1 MDALSMPQARDARMQ
16 DDPLDFTAPPG
27 SADLG
32 MNIAVTSIAI
42 FFLGALLAYV
52 AARTG
57 ALGHVAP
64 GVSKL
69 PSIPLPVAFWFSTF
83 FILVS
88 SVLLHGAAVFA
99 RHAREIVAG
108 RFLTAAAATGWIFL
122 AIQVPGMR
130 SLLASHRALAA
141 EHVLVYA
148 LIGLLVAIHAVHVL
162 GGLLPMTVFAARVR
176 RRPFDAGRAPVLRR
190 LEVYWHVLA
199 ALWVVMFNT
208 ILLVD

>member
-1 MDALSMPQARDARMQ
+1 MDAISLPEVGNARAEDDA
-16 DDPLDFTAPPG
+16 LEFKAPPG

-32 MNIAVTSIAI
+32 MNLAVTSISI

-64 GVSKL
+64 GVTKL
-69 PSIPLPVAFWFSTF
+69 PSIPMPVAFWFSTF
-83 FILVS
+83 FILLS
-88 SVLLHGAAVFA
+88 SVLLHGATVFA
-99 RHAREIVAG
+99 RNAREVVSG
-108 RFLTAAAATGWIFL
+108 RFLAGAAVTGWIFL

-130 SLLASHRALAA
+130 SLLASHRALAEA
-141 EHVLVYA
+141 HVLVYA
-148 LIGLLVAIHAVHVL
+148 LIAVLVGIHAVHVL

-176 RRPFDAGRAPVLRR
+176 RRPFDTTRAPVLRR